1 MDAPQRPRRRRMAR
15 ASILAV
21 LLATAAV
28 VAPAAGQTPPGVE
41 VVRSQHVRLSFPRD
55 IQRVAVG
62 DEDIATVDVI
72 TSREVLVLGKE
83 TGRTTLITWFVG
95 GGLSERVIVVS
106 RDLSVL
112 QSALHLV
119 HPSVTVESAPDRDA
133 LVLTGRVPDFAVS
146 QQAESVVRSYLD
158 ADRAGRSTPRTV
170 LAAPAPATSQAP
182 TGAVTMAPPPSTAAG
197 QRELPPIGTVINLIQ
212 VEHALLLPEDRVRD
226 AIRPIGGDRVTVRR
240 VQRGNLRDDQVD
252 TLVLE
257 GEVANQIAL
266 VRVIE
271 LAAQIFA
278 QRRVGADDVEVLADE
293 AGGLASGAEDA
304 QAQNTG
310 SFGVRAGGALGGGRG
325 NARLTN
331 QVRRNVARATA
342 ISAAGGRILSF
353 IRVADVPQIRVNIRV
368 YEVNREYLRSHAAD
382 TAVLTASRRLPS
394 PDTSTAAVAAQGAG
408 TSGSRA
414 AVQNVLAFL
423 GGGVL
428 NQVEF
433 TGSHAAITQALA
445 VLERD
450 GLARTLSSPSL
461 TVLSGEVAQFQV
473 GGEVP
478 VPVAFSPAIGGT
490 AAATPGIFS
499 AVDFVS
505 FGLQL
510 QVRPLVGED
519 DVITVDV
526 QPQVVT
532 PDAALTASIRDTSG
546 TNQET
551 TAFATRALRT
561 SARLADGASML
572 VGGLSSQSLST
583 NRSKAPGLGD
593 VPGLGWLFRND
604 SRSDEARDLVIVVN
618 PVIVRQPIPEVPLW
632 RFPATGEVLHT
643 LISPPPA
650 SPR

>member
-1 MDAPQRPRRRRMAR
+1 M
-15 ASILAV
+15 
-21 LLATAAV
+21 
-28 VAPAAGQTPPGVE
+28 VAPSRPSGRRTVAARTLSSLVVLALALSAGPADAQESTVVG
-41 VVRSQHVRLSFPRD
+41 VVRSQHVRLSFARD

-62 DEDIATVDVI
+62 DEEIASVDII
-72 TSREVLVLGKE
+72 TSREVLVLGKV
-83 TGRTTLITWFVG
+83 TGRTTLITWFTG
-95 GGLSERVIVVS
+95 GGLAERIIAVR

-112 QSALHLV
+112 QEALRLV
-119 HPSVTVESAPDRDA
+119 HPSLLVESAPDRDA
-133 LVLTGRVPDFAVS
+133 LVLTGRVPDYSVS
-146 QQAESVVRSYLD
+146 QRAEAVVRAYLD
-158 ADRAGRSTPRTV
+158 ADGRGRAAVRPV
-170 LAAPAPATSQAP
+170 LDVPPAGAAAPAPPASPLA
-182 TGAVTMAPPPSTAAG
+182 AAAAG
-197 QRELPPIGTVINLIQ
+197 QRELPPSGTVINLIQ
-212 VEHALLLPEDRVRD
+212 IERALLLPEDRVRE
-226 AIRPIGGDRVTVRR
+226 AIRPIGGDRVSVRR
-240 VQRGNLRDDQVD
+240 VQRGNLRDDDVD

-257 GEVANQIAL
+257 GEVSNQIAL

-271 LAAQIFA
+271 LAAQVFA
-278 QRRVGADDVEVLADE
+278 QRRVGPDDIDVLADE

-304 QAQNTG
+304 QAGQNG
-310 SFGVRAGGALGGGRG
+310 GNFGVRAGGVLGGGRG
-325 NARLTN
+325 NARLNN
-331 QVRRNVARATA
+331 QVRRNLARASA
-342 ISAAGGRILSF
+342 VSAAGGRILSF
-353 IRVADVPQIRVNIRV
+353 IRVTDLPQIRVNIRV
-368 YEVNREYLRSHAAD
+368 YEVNRQFLRSHAAN
-382 TAVLTASRRLPS
+382 TAALAASRALPAEG
-394 PDTSTAAVAAQGAG
+394 TSLAAVAQGAS

-423 GGGVL
+423 GGGLL
-428 NQVEF
+428 NEVEF

-478 VPVAFSPAIGGT
+478 VPVAFSPAIGGA
-490 AAATPGIFS
+490 AAATPGVFS

-510 QVRPLVGED
+510 QVRPLVGDD

-532 PDAALTASIRDTSG
+532 PDAALTASIRETSG

-551 TAFATRALRT
+551 TSFATRALRT

-572 VGGLSSQSLST
+572 VGGLSSQSLTTS
-583 NRSKAPGLGD
+583 RSKAPGLGD

-604 SRSDEARDLVIVVN
+604 SRSDESRDLVIVVN
-618 PVIVRQPIPEVPLW
+618 PVIVRQPLPDAPLW
-632 RFPATGEVLHT
+632 MFPSTGELLHSV
-643 LISPPPA
+643 ISPPPA